1 MKCSVVSDSEAR
13 NSKKKSRK
21 EESNSAWQ
29 SQGGIL
35 EKMLPQYI
43 CRNEA
48 EKTAGAFRKRH
59 CRHKMLSEVSV
70 SRSVGSDPLWLLG

>member
-13 NSKKKSRK
+13 NSKEKSRK
-21 EESNSAWQ
+21 EESNSAWE

-48 EKTAGAFRKRH
+48 EKN
-59 CRHKMLSEVSV
+59 
-70 SRSVGSDPLWLLG
+70 SRSFQKEALQAQNAE